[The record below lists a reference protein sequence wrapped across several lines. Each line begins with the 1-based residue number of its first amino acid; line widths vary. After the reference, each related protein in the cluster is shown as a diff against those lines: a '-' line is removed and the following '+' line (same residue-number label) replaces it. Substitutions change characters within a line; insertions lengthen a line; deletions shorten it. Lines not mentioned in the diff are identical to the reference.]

1 MTDPVGL
8 PSLGSFVRHDPSF
21 VDLLRREHPDSLARL
36 TQPLSAE
43 AAAQVPHG
51 TTVLGLKYADGIVM
65 AGDRRATAGYTIAD
79 DKMRK
84 VFAADDYS
92 AIAIAGAA
100 GMAVDMVKLFQLEL
114 EHYEKL
120 TGDRLS
126 LEGKAN
132 RLAQMIRSNFP
143 LAMQGLVVVPLF
155 GGYDERR
162 AEGRL
167 FYYDATGGR
176 WEEDD
181 YQATGSGSQ
190 PAKNSL
196 KKRWRPGL
204 DREAALRA
212 AVEALLDASED
223 DVATGGPNPV
233 RHIYPIV
240 LTVTASGADEMAEV
254 RGRRRGRPGPRGAS
268 LMSFMPYVAP
278 EQMMKDRSE
287 YAHKGIARGRSVIGL
302 EIADG
307 LLFIAENPSA
317 TLHKISEIYDKIAFA
332 GVGKYSEFEDLRI
345 AGCAMRTC
353 AATPTGARTSRPA
366 TSRTPTPR
374 PCPRSSPSR

>member
-8 PSLGSFVRHDPSF
+8 PSSGPSFGTNPSF

-43 AAAQVPHG
+43 TAAQVPHG

-181 YQATGSGSQ
+181 YQSTGSGSQ

-204 DREAALRA
+204 DRATALRA

-240 LTVTASGADEMAEV
+240 LTVTATGADEMGESEV
-254 RGRRRGRPGPRGAS
+254 AAAVDLVLEERR
-268 LMSFMPYVAP
+268 
-278 EQMMKDRSE
+278 
-287 YAHKGIARGRSVIGL
+287 
-302 EIADG
+302 
-307 LLFIAENPSA
+307 
-317 TLHKISEIYDKIAFA
+317 
-332 GVGKYSEFEDLRI
+332 
-345 AGCAMRTC
+345 
-353 AATPTGARTSRPA
+353 
-366 TSRTPTPR
+366 
-374 PCPRSSPSR
+374 

>member
-1 MTDPVGL
+1 VTER
-8 PSLGSFVRHDPSF
+8 PSLPLAGPSFGADPSF
-21 VDLLRREHPDSLARL
+21 VDLLRRERPETLDHLRQTITVD
-36 TQPLSAE
+36 
-43 AAAQVPHG
+43 AAAGVPHG
-51 TTVLGLKYADGIVM
+51 TTVLGFSYADGVIV
-65 AGDRRATAGYTIAD
+65 AGDRRATAGYVIAD

-100 GMAVDMVKLFQLEL
+100 GMAVEMVRLFQLEL

-132 RLAQMIRSNFP
+132 RLAQLIRQNFP

-155 GGYDERR
+155 GGFDERLGQ
-162 AEGRL
+162 GRL

-176 WEEDD
+176 WEEED

-204 DREAALRA
+204 SREEALRV

-223 DVATGGPNPV
+223 DVATGGPNVSRRIFPT
-233 RHIYPIV
+233 V
-240 LTVTASGADEMAEV
+240 LTVTAAGAEEIPEDDVGAASALVLEE
-254 RGRRRGRPGPRGAS
+254 RP
-268 LMSFMPYVAP
+268 
-278 EQMMKDRSE
+278 
-287 YAHKGIARGRSVIGL
+287 
-302 EIADG
+302 
-307 LLFIAENPSA
+307 
-317 TLHKISEIYDKIAFA
+317 
-332 GVGKYSEFEDLRI
+332 
-345 AGCAMRTC
+345 
-353 AATPTGARTSRPA
+353 
-366 TSRTPTPR
+366 
-374 PCPRSSPSR
+374 